1 MNRKLFFGLLV
12 SACMLFATSC
22 KKDELDESLYGGE
35 TKVTFSL
42 GLEGENVATKAIS
55 NGEKADKLIYA
66 VFDENGTRISSIA
79 AVQVTDVTF
88 PKEVTLTLAKGQ
100 TYQVAFWAQ
109 DNDCQAYTVDTETMN
124 VTVSYDNAL
133 NNDETRDAFFAAE
146 TFTVDGDQE
155 IGVTMRRPFAQINVG
170 ATVADWNAAVAS
182 GVVISTSKVV
192 INNAATS
199 INLLTGAVAD
209 PVEVVYDFATIPAQ
223 FDPVENLMV
232 DTDGDGTP
240 EIYKWLSMSYILV
253 NDENGGSSKATLES
267 EGLQFTFHPES
278 GNDIMFFEGL
288 NNVPVQRNWRTNIL
302 GQLLT
307 DNITFNIS
315 IEPIYYGEYNNTDDF
330 EGKNI
335 SLNGIYYETLEE
347 AITAAQPGETIYVGT
362 GEYTFPEIT
371 KNITIICE
379 EGTKFNITE
388 PVNALDI
395 AESTII
401 GASFINNASKAELVA
416 RGLVKGVFRN
426 CHFEGYPNAL
436 RMCIATTKTEFE
448 NCTFV
453 GEVYPFH
460 FDEGSGDGNKIICN
474 DCVFE
479 GKSIEIGASVK
490 MFEATNCDFNIEEL
504 VYMWGKAKYENCEF
518 DKPSDKVG
526 NMDYATY
533 TNCTYDGRAL
543 TANDIYIDN
552 TIIKVNG
559 EHYSQASTAEQLTNA
574 ISNATQEY
582 SPMKVLVKN
591 DIEGNVEAHQQ
602 SGVDVIV
609 DGQEHKYDGAIFI
622 YGHANNNGKEI
633 LEFNNI
639 KFETDKTP
647 SQDWPGNEGVGYHYF
662 IWSNSTDPEY
672 RYAHN
677 VTIKNCSFTATGNAA
692 GVTGG
697 LKFRQ
702 AYNLKI
708 ENCTSE
714 NLYYFVWAESCP
726 QGITIDN
733 VTAENCYEGGISL
746 GQSNGLVVENTTVT
760 TTGDAYAYGI
770 RAKANENNY
779 SLNVKNVN
787 LSADVPILL
796 RNATAANYTLALSG
810 NNTLTKGGDYHIIV
824 TAAGNYNASN
834 PLTTPTGNITITGAE
849 GFDVWDGNE

>member
-1 MNRKLFFGLLV
+1 
-12 SACMLFATSC
+12 MLFATSC

-55 NGEKADKLIYA
+55 DGEKADKLIYA
-66 VFDENGTRISSIA
+66 VFDENGTRISSIE
-79 AVQVTDVTF
+79 AVQETGVSF
-88 PKEVTLTLAKGQ
+88 PKNVTLTLAKGQ

-124 VTVSYDNAL
+124 VAVSYDNAP

-182 GVVISTSKVV
+182 GVEISTSKVV

-347 AITAAQPGETIYVGT
+347 AITAAQSGETIYVGT

-371 KNITIICE
+371 ENITIICE
-379 EGTKFNITE
+379 EGTVFNITAAN
-388 PVNALDI
+388 NALDI

-401 GASFINNASKAELVA
+401 GASFKNNASKEEQIA
-416 RGLVKGVFRN
+416 RGYVKGVFRN
-426 CHFEGYPNAL
+426 CHFEGAPHAL
-436 RMCIATTKTEFE
+436 RWCYATTKTEFE

-453 GEVYPFH
+453 GEDYPFH
-460 FDEGSGDGNKIICN
+460 FDSGIGDGNKIICN

-479 GKSIEIGASVK
+479 GKRIEIAATVK
-490 MFEATNCDFNIEEL
+490 MFEATNCDFNIEQL

-543 TANDIYIDN
+543 TINDLVMTNDDNYCAVAN
-552 TIIKVNG
+552 VNG
-559 EHYSQASTAEQLTNA
+559 QHFSQAFDAAGITRA

-582 SPMKVLVKN
+582 SPMKVMVEN

-609 DGQEHKYDGAIFI
+609 DGQEHKYDGTIFI
-622 YGHANNNGKEI
+622 FGHSNNGQEI

-647 SQDWPGNEGVGYHYF
+647 SQVYPNGEDDYHYF
-662 IWSNSTDPEY
+662 IWNNSQDPEY

-677 VTIKNCSFTATGNAA
+677 VTIKNCSFTATGNAE
-692 GVTGG
+692 GVTCGSA
-697 LKFRQ
+697 FRQ

-714 NLYYFVWAESCP
+714 NLYYFLWAESCP

-733 VTAENCYEGGISL
+733 VTAENCYSGGISL

-760 TTGDAYAYGI
+760 TTGNDYSYGI
-770 RAKANENNY
+770 RAKANQNNY

-787 LSADVPILL
+787 LSAYVPILL
-796 RNATAANYTLALSG
+796 RNATSANYTLALSG
-810 NNTLTKGGDYHIIV
+810 NNTLTKGGDYHICV
-824 TAAGNYNASN
+824 TAAGKYDESN
-834 PLTTPTGNITITGAE
+834 PLTTPTGNITIKGAE

>member
-1 MNRKLFFGLLV
+1 MNRKLFFGLFV

-22 KKDELDESLYGGE
+22 KKDELDESHYGGE

-55 NGEKADKLIYA
+55 DGEKADKLIYA
-66 VFDENGTRISSIA
+66 VFDENGTRISSIE
-79 AVQVTDVTF
+79 AVQETGVTF
-88 PKEVTLTLAKGQ
+88 PKTVTLTLAKGQ

-109 DNDCQAYTVDTETMN
+109 DNDCQAYTVNTETMN
-124 VTVSYDNAL
+124 VAVSYDNAP

-170 ATVADWNAAVAS
+170 VTEADWNAAVAS
-182 GVVISTSKVV
+182 GVEISTSKVV

-199 INLLTGAVAD
+199 INLLTGAVAN

-223 FDPVENLMV
+223 FNPAENLV
-232 DTDGDGTP
+232 VGT
-240 EIYKWLSMSYILV
+240 ETYKWLSMSYILV

-267 EGLQFTFHPES
+267 EGLQFTFRPES
-278 GNDIMFFEGL
+278 GNDLMFFEGL

-307 DNITFNIS
+307 NNITFNIS

-371 KNITIICE
+371 ENITIICE
-379 EGTKFNITE
+379 EGTVFNITAAN
-388 PVNALDI
+388 NALDI

-401 GASFINNASKAELVA
+401 GASFKNNASKEEQIA
-416 RGLVKGVFRN
+416 RGYVKGVFRN
-426 CHFEGYPNAL
+426 CHFEGAPHAL
-436 RMCIATTKTEFE
+436 RWCYATTKTEFE

-453 GEVYPFH
+453 GEDYPFH
-460 FDEGSGDGNKIICN
+460 FDAGIGDGNKIICN

-479 GKSIEIGASVK
+479 GKRIEIAKTVK
-490 MFEATNCDFNIEEL
+490 MFEATNCDFNIEQL

-526 NMDYATY
+526 NMEYATY

-559 EHYSQASTAEQLTNA
+559 KHYSQASTAEQLTNA
-574 ISNATQEY
+574 ISNDTIQEY
-582 SPMKVLVKN
+582 SPLIVLVKN

-609 DGQEHKYDGAIFI
+609 DGQEHKYDGTIFI
-622 YGHANNNGKEI
+622 FGHSNNGQEI

-639 KFETDKTP
+639 KFETDKAP
-647 SQDWPGNEGVGYHYF
+647 SQEVPYKGYNYF
-662 IWSNSTDPEY
+662 IWNNSQETEY

-692 GVTGG
+692 GVTCGSA
-697 LKFRQ
+697 FRQ

-714 NLYYFVWAESCP
+714 NLFYLVWAESSH
-726 QGITIDN
+726 GITIDN

-746 GQSNGLVVENTTVT
+746 RQSNDGLVVENTTVT
-760 TTGDAYAYGI
+760 TTGDEYSYGI
-770 RAKANENNY
+770 NAQANLNNN

-787 LSADVPILL
+787 LSAGVPILL
-796 RNATAANYTLALSG
+796 RNATANYTLALSG

-824 TAAGNYNASN
+824 TAAGNYNESN
-834 PLTTPTGNITITGAE
+834 PLTPPTGNITITGAE

>member
-55 NGEKADKLIYA
+55 DGEKADKLIYA
-66 VFDENGTRISSIA
+66 VFDENGTRISSIE
-79 AVQVTDVTF
+79 AVQETGVSF
-88 PKEVTLTLAKGQ
+88 PKNVTLTLAKGQ

-124 VTVSYDNAL
+124 VAVSYDNAP

-182 GVVISTSKVV
+182 GVEISTSKVV

-223 FDPVENLMV
+223 LDPVENLMV

-335 SLNGIYYETLEE
+335 SLNGIYYESLEE

-362 GEYTFPEIT
+362 GEYTFPDIT

-379 EGTKFNITE
+379 EGTVFNITAAN
-388 PVNALDI
+388 NALDI

-401 GASFINNASKAELVA
+401 GASFKNASKEDRIA
-416 RGLVKGVFRN
+416 RGYVKGVFRN
-426 CHFEGYPNAL
+426 CHFKGYPHAL
-436 RMCIATTKTEFE
+436 RMCYATTKTEFE

-453 GEVYPFH
+453 GEEYPFH
-460 FDEGSGDGNKIICN
+460 FDEGIGDGNKIICN

-479 GKSIEIGASVK
+479 GKKIEIATTVK
-490 MFEATNCDFNIEEL
+490 MFEATNCDFNIEQL
-504 VYMWGKAKYENCEF
+504 VDMWGKAKYENCEF

-526 NMDYATY
+526 NKDYATY

-543 TANDIYIDN
+543 TINDLVMTNDDNYCAVAN
-552 TIIKVNG
+552 VNG
-559 EHYSQASTAEQLTNA
+559 QHFSQAFDAAGITRA

-591 DIEGNVEAHQQ
+591 DIEGNVDADQKI
-602 SGVDVIV
+602 GVDVIV
-609 DGQEHKYDGAIFI
+609 DGQGNKYDGTIEI
-622 YGHANNNGKEI
+622 WGHARHTGEETLTIQNLN
-633 LEFNNI
+633 
-639 KFETDKTP
+639 FEKSSAEGNSWFIDCNETGADK
-647 SQDWPGNEGVGYHYF
+647 
-662 IWSNSTDPEY
+662 

-677 VTIKNCSFTATGNAA
+677 VTIKDCSFIATGSAIGKA
-692 GVTGG
+692 CGARYRQCFGM
-697 LKFRQ
+697 KF
-702 AYNLKI
+702 
-708 ENCTSE
+708 ENCTSQ
-714 NLYYFVWAESCP
+714 NLYYFVWSTGGD
-726 QGITIDN
+726 GITIDG
-733 VTAENCYEGGISL
+733 VTSTGCVEGGFSL
-746 GQSNGLVVENTTVT
+746 GNTKNLIVRNSTIT
-760 TTGDAYAYGI
+760 TTGNTYSYGV
-770 RAKANENNY
+770 RVDGNGYGE
-779 SLNVKNVN
+779 SLNVENVN
-787 LSADVPILL
+787 LDADVPILL
-796 RNATAANYTLALSG
+796 RNATVANYTLALSG
-810 NNTLTKGGDYHIIV
+810 NNTLIKDCEYHIIPTATDYKNGV
-824 TAAGNYNASN
+824 TLSK
-834 PLTTPTGNITITGAE
+834 PTVNITIKGAE